1 MSTFFSIFFNFF
13 LQKMLKLIG
22 DFRSFYQAV
31 VRYSE
36 KNFPAAIFFVALS
49 DCIAMLSDNE
59 HKNPSTK
66 HHADQTGNHRNLALC
81 GQGHSVLALQRLW
94 KTRLSLCT

>member
-59 HKNPSTK
+59 HKNPSAK
-66 HHADQTGNHRNLALC
+66 HRADQTGNHRTWPFAARD
-81 GQGHSVLALQRLW
+81 SVLALQRLW